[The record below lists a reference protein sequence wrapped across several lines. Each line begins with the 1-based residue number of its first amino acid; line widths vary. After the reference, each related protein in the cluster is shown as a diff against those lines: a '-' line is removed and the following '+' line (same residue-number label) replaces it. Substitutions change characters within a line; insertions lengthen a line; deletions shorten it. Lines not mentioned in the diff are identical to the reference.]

1 MYTCR
6 YSIIYIY
13 IYAHNISATCCCS
26 GYKPPQQETEGRVKL
41 PVGRWRFQAH
51 RLRQLWSRYREQNKQ
66 RNWMN
71 FGHWTLWFYF
81 FDEPKHQTRK
91 GILDVKG
98 GILLSFWRIFSWL
111 VNIHAAIIMNGLADA
126 CCKLRFVVVLK
137 IRIAQRPFG
146 GCNLGFHHRKSSSKC
161 QSLTVW
167 PAKKSPS
174 PKTKKVQTL
183 PTIMLKGRWMLMLNF
198 PGVSND
204 QKSKH
209 WWWRSSTRFM
219 IWVAHL
225 PF

>member
-111 VNIHAAIIMNGLADA
+111 VNIHAAIINHHEWFGRCMLQVEIRCGFEDSH
-126 CCKLRFVVVLK
+126 CTTSIWRVQPWFPPPEIFVK
-137 IRIAQRPFG
+137 MPKFDR
-146 GCNLGFHHRKSSSKC
+146 
-161 QSLTVW
+161 LTR
-167 PAKKSPS
+167 
-174 PKTKKVQTL
+174 KKV
-183 PTIMLKGRWMLMLNF
+183 PF
-198 PGVSND
+198 PQNKESSN
-204 QKSKH
+204 
-209 WWWRSSTRFM
+209 SSNHHVERAMDVNAQFSGG
-219 IWVAHL
+219 
-225 PF
+225 